1 MRPSI
6 LLSINPSLK
15 WPYEFLQ
22 KSIIQCKRPQRTFAI
37 FCSWQPRHLFSSFTR
52 VKESVRRTSISFSQ
66 TFFPLSPC
74 ARLTDTPNIQEAAMN
89 HGILAA
95 RTRYNRKHRTIKNCA
110 SCSRINH
117 ESIQPSSGLT
127 AATVVTDRAQFA
139 VSGTVATT
147 IPSWCT
153 HLTEKKNIY
162 INLCVFILS

>member
-1 MRPSI
+1 MQKATKDFRNF
-6 LLSINPSLK
+6 LLMAATTS
-15 WPYEFLQ
+15 FLFFY
-22 KSIIQCKRPQRTFAI
+22 SRERI
-37 FCSWQPRHLFSSFTR
+37 
-52 VKESVRRTSISFSQ
+52 RTSISFSQ

-153 HLTEKKNIY
+153 HLTEKNIY
-162 INLCVFILS
+162 IYIYKFVCVYIIIILDILLYSGTCVC